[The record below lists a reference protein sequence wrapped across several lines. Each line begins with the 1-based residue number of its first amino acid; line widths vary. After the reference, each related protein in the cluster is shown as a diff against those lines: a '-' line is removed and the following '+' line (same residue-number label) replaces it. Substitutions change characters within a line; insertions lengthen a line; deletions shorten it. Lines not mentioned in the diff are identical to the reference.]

1 MRVGLAIVFVL
12 LATPVVLT
20 AKRAQ
25 PNPVTPIVENN
36 IRYSAQGSGQKQF
49 VVATETSTGKEL
61 WRAEI
66 FHVHYKPDLER
77 DVQDV
82 YIKELRLVNG
92 GLLIKDE
99 RSRCC
104 FLDLSTRKVR
114 KRLSCF

>member
-1 MRVGLAIVFVL
+1 MRVELAIALVL
-12 LATPVVLT
+12 LVSPLGLF

-25 PNPVTPIVENN
+25 PHPVTPIVDTN

-61 WRAEI
+61 WKAEI
-66 FHVHYKPDLER
+66 FHVNYKPDLER

-82 YIKELRLVNG
+82 FIKELKRARG

-99 RSRCC
+99 RSRCY